1 MQNRVLRVLK
11 EGGENGMH
19 LKDLYPK
26 FPDNLKQSIRGTVL
40 RLVKTGTAQ
49 RVDEGVYRATQR

>member
-1 MQNRVLRVLK
+1 VLK